1 MDPALQSEILI
12 VVLHKPGGVS
22 TEEFAGL
29 FHQIHGYQFKLSNY
43 GYNSLKLLLED
54 MRNLVELKTTPNGSL
69 IKCISPNEHK
79 VIFISGNNHQTVS
92 ESPKSSLPGPGTT
105 PVLKLTYKSQDVI
118 LSTSKTELDMFNDA
132 LPASVKGQSH
142 KGASQ
147 ELSKG
152 KLPSKSSAKQQHP
165 SANCK
170 TAQSKKVEHSVV
182 IKKNTPAKGH
192 DESNPSQSSPGSL
205 FRASIT
211 ADGINC
217 SNDENTVQQ
226 KYEKSNLLPNM
237 VTKLQSSKTEQV
249 EKADPELSVKQK
261 TSSIKS
267 QQNTEKG
274 DLSHMPNIMK
284 AIQKILYEY
293 MSGLKLTT
301 LEKLFKDKYKMDLEE
316 CSKVLGHKEIPQLLR
331 QIPSIKVTS
340 GSNGNINCILK
351 KYMNSK
357 TQNPPVQ
364 NMNSAI
370 ETRIRKENPNSR
382 IQVKDF
388 QNPAVNRSAV
398 SNAPATIT
406 NVTSDKAMNH
416 PTQPTPMGSTINGK
430 KQKTPTN
437 IAHSIPRQQNAPKK
451 DFQQIV
457 KKTQKVASAETI
469 KQLLLS
475 LPVDHRVNGETQRTQ
490 KSTENSF
497 PSLQNSPK
505 NSSQQIIGPESH
517 ITKHNNYSG
526 VKPPFTYAQIC
537 KKSTKANCVPICI
550 TQSESK
556 PCAPKREALVELSNT
571 KIKENIAHVL
581 KDYADGISIFH
592 FQKKYIFKF
601 KQPLS
606 LNGFSSAKQFLMA
619 MKDVVSVQGL
629 GVQALLF
636 PVISNAMASN
646 EINNTHGS
654 THLIH
659 KSNLFTSKENVIFQ
673 SASPSLNANTKS
685 KTFMNSNKTMI
696 TNQNITEVV
705 NKPDEK
711 EWPALSSG
719 HLTLRLMTY
728 CSTPYQN
735 SDMGSTRTESSLV
748 PSLQKEGDALLNK
761 EAKDHLSISHL
772 KTSDSHANETDWP
785 TLSDSLKKLKQLPD
799 SQTIKIFT
807 ETPSSSS
814 SPQNIPCNDAAG
826 EMVLQQTQP
835 QLLLL
840 HHKDD
845 EIIPNVIS
853 EQAEDLSEKKM
864 EIVNSRQENYDSKH
878 VPTETKLTKQTE
890 PKEREFKLQKAS
902 GQSEYVSS
910 QLQQEIFCCIPQTPV
925 SQNEESS
932 TMLQNNAYD
941 SIPQNTPG
949 PEVSLKLQQQKV
961 QNSMLKKTS
970 DMQNNLLKPPVIS
983 GQTEHQPVQAKHGDV
998 LTPNPQNTSGQY
1010 EAPPSHSQKKV
1021 NIYFPQTSLVQKE
1034 QTSSHLQHDETN
1046 DNLLNAFGPV
1056 ESRTLESQKTVDDC
1070 SSMQI
1075 PGSAVTLTPETTESL
1090 NLQAQIN
1097 VHDLTLHL
1105 SQKTRDSVHQ
1115 GWTQV
1120 TESTEKLQNVHNSNV
1135 KNPSGNEYLLSHSQH
1150 RLPVFNH
1157 QKYSGQTGHQSGHNV
1172 HNCNLRS
1179 VQTEFQSSMANQKMH
1194 ERVTPVTVEQADQQ
1208 SQILQPKVHESND
1221 TIEPENTETS
1231 LSCLHK
1237 KVHKSH
1243 TYNSLG
1249 QTEFL
1254 SSELRRKGNEP
1265 GSSHLQLNQN
1275 MFDSHSHSHQ
1285 ENNGFPLL
1293 PLQKPLF
1300 DSNSASSTAGEEQQ
1314 SWQTNKHSCC
1324 IL

>member
-1 MDPALQSEILI
+1 RAMDPALQSEILI

-43 GYNSLKLLLED
+43 GYSSLKLLLED

-92 ESPKSSLPGPGTT
+92 ESPKSSLPGPGTK
-105 PVLKLTYKSQDVI
+105 PVLRLTYKSQDVI
-118 LSTSKTELDMFNDA
+118 LSTSKTELDMFKDS
-132 LPASVKGQSH
+132 LPASVKGNSH

-147 ELSKG
+147 ELYKG
-152 KLPSKSSAKQQHP
+152 KQPSKNSAKQQHP

-170 TAQSKKVEHSVV
+170 TAQSKKVDHSVV
-182 IKKNTPAKGH
+182 IKKNTPAKSH

-205 FRASIT
+205 LRASIT
-211 ADGINC
+211 AGGINC
-217 SNDENTVQQ
+217 SNDANTVQQ

-261 TSSIKS
+261 TSSIKG
-267 QQNTEKG
+267 QQNTDKC

-316 CSKVLGHKEIPQLLR
+316 CSKVLGHKEIPQLLQ

-340 GSNGNINCILK
+340 GSNGNMKCILK
-351 KYMNSK
+351 KYMNYK
-357 TQNPPVQ
+357 TQNSQVQ
-364 NMNSAI
+364 NLNSAI
-370 ETRIRKENPNSR
+370 ETRIPKENPNSG

-388 QNPAVNRSAV
+388 QNPAVNRSVV
-398 SNAPATIT
+398 SNAPAIIK

-416 PTQPTPMGSTINGK
+416 PTQPTLMGSAINGK

-457 KKTQKVASAETI
+457 KKTQKVANAKTI
-469 KQLLLS
+469 KQPLLS
-475 LPVDHRVNGETQRTQ
+475 LPVDCKVNGETQRTQ
-490 KSTENSF
+490 KSKGNDF

-505 NSSQQIIGPESH
+505 NSSQQIIEPESH
-517 ITKHNNYSG
+517 ITKHNNHSG
-526 VKPPFTYAQIC
+526 LKPPFTYAEIC
-537 KKSTKANCVPICI
+537 RESTKANCVPICI

-556 PCAPKREALVELSNT
+556 PCAPKREALVELTNT

-636 PVISNAMASN
+636 PVISDAMASN
-646 EINNTHGS
+646 EINNKHGS

-673 SASPSLNANTKS
+673 SASPSLNASNTKS

-696 TNQNITEVV
+696 TNQNITGIV
-705 NKPDEK
+705 NKPDET

-719 HLTLRLMTY
+719 HLTLRHMTY

-735 SDMGSTRTESSLV
+735 SDMGSTRTESPLL
-748 PSLQKEGDALLNK
+748 PSLQKEGDALFNK
-761 EAKDHLSISHL
+761 EAKDSLSISHL
-772 KTSDSHANETDWP
+772 KTSDSHTNETDWP
-785 TLSDSLKKLKQLPD
+785 TLSDSLKKLKQLPAL
-799 SQTIKIFT
+799 QTIKIFT

-814 SPQNIPCNDAAG
+814 SPQNIPCNNAAG
-826 EMVLQQTQP
+826 QMVPQQTQP
-835 QLLLL
+835 QLLFL
-840 HHKDD
+840 HHKDA

-853 EQAEDLSEKKM
+853 GQAEDLSEKKM
-864 EIVNSRQENYDSKH
+864 EILNSRQENYDSKH

-890 PKEREFKLQKAS
+890 PKESEFKLQKAS

-949 PEVSLKLQQQKV
+949 PEVSLKLQQHKV
-961 QNSMLKKTS
+961 QDSMLKKTS
-970 DMQNNLLKPPVIS
+970 NMQNNLLKPPVIS
-983 GQTEHQPVQAKHGDV
+983 GQTEHQPVQAKHG
-998 LTPNPQNTSGQY
+998 
-1010 EAPPSHSQKKV
+1010 EAPPSHSQKKI
-1021 NIYFPQTSLVQKE
+1021 NRSFPQTSLAQKE
-1034 QTSSHLQHDETN
+1034 QISSHLQHEETN
-1046 DNLLNAFGPV
+1046 TNLLNALGPV
-1056 ESRTLESQKTVDDC
+1056 ESKKLESQKTVYDC
-1070 SSMQI
+1070 SMQI
-1075 PGSAVTLTPETTESL
+1075 SGSSVTLTPGTTESL

-1115 GWTQV
+1115 GWNQV

-1150 RLPVFNH
+1150 KTPVFNH
-1157 QKYSGQTGHQSGHNV
+1157 QKYSGQKEHQSGNNV

-1179 VQTEFQSSMANQKMH
+1179 SVQTEYQSSMAYQKMPD
-1194 ERVTPVTVEQADQQ
+1194 RVTPVTVEQADQQ

-1221 TIEPENTETS
+1221 TSEPENTETS

-1254 SSELRRKGNEP
+1254 SSELMRKGNEP
-1265 GSSHLQLNQN
+1265 GSSHLQLNQD
-1275 MFDSHSHSHQ
+1275 MFHSHSHSRH
-1285 ENNGFPLL
+1285 EKNGYPLI

-1300 DSNSASSTAGEEQQ
+1300 DSNSASSTVGEKQQ
-1314 SWQTNKHSCC
+1314 SWQTDKDSCC